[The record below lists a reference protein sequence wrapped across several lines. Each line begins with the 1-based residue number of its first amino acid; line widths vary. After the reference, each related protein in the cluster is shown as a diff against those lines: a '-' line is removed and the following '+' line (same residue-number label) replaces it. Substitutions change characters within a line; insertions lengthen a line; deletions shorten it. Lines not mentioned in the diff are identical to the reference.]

1 MLTIQQKELMYDQLS
16 NQEKLW
22 EIQIIKLVDISTFK
36 RLRGWRR
43 T

>member
-1 MLTIQQKELMYDQLS
+1 MLTIQEKELMYDQFS

-22 EIQIIKLVDISTFK
+22 EIQIIKLVDMFTFK
-36 RLRGWRR
+36 RARGWRR